1 MNRIYLLALLLTAL
15 EPAFSQDK
23 VELLGRLQFDYDI
36 NNLWGYLAPDG
47 AEYALVGGVEGVTI
61 VSLADPAQPES
72 LFIVDEG
79 SPAVWRDLH
88 TWGHYAVACTDKN
101 NTTEGLLVF
110 DLSDLPHSV
119 TAFKWRPF
127 FPEFGDS
134 LNTAGARG

>member
-61 VSLADPAQPES
+61 V
-72 LFIVDEG
+72 
-79 SPAVWRDLH
+79 
-88 TWGHYAVACTDKN
+88 
-101 NTTEGLLVF
+101 
-110 DLSDLPHSV
+110 
-119 TAFKWRPF
+119 
-127 FPEFGDS
+127 
-134 LNTAGARG
+134 